1 MAVRRWDPFRDLLDI
16 QDEINRDGDI
26 VGTAAQAQPVR
37 VEVKARG

>member
-1 MAVRRWDPFRDLLDI
+1 MSMADGLLTI
-16 QDEINRDGDI
+16 E